1 MFTTYRQRVDGGPSA
16 SWTSPK
22 RSRGDD
28 QLRVR
33 RHPAALRPS
42 RAKARGTRGGR
53 DSVLCAESPPS
64 LQSSP
69 PFLQVSTST
78 FTGALEVRTSGQSP
92 RAQARAYRPAQ
103 FEPPFGHPGPVGAFT
118 AGPRAPH
125 AGPEQKSPGCPN
137 RRRHELLNHDF
148 LTICV

>member
-1 MFTTYRQRVDGGPSA
+1 MQARRREERR
-16 SWTSPK
+16 K
-22 RSRGDD
+22 R
-28 QLRVR
+28 
-33 RHPAALRPS
+33 HALQS
-42 RAKARGTRGGR
+42 TLQ
-53 DSVLCAESPPS
+53 SSS

-69 PFLQVSTST
+69 PFLQVSTSI
-78 FTGALEVRTSGQSP
+78 FTGAVEVRTSGQSP

-125 AGPEQKSPGCPN
+125 AGTEQKSPGCPN

-148 LTICV
+148 LAICVGLCVFRGGLWAF